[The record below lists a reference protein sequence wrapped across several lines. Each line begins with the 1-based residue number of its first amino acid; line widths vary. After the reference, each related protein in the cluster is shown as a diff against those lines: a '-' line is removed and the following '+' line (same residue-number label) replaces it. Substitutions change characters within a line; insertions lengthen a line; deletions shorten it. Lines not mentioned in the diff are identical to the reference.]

1 MIPVFLQ
8 QEYTG
13 SEVTIPVASQ
23 SLGTLAPN
31 YFAGCKSPALTV
43 AQNNYWTPANTKYL
57 YDPTGLSPVALSNA
71 WSRDQEVTTYMR
83 IGYVFLRLASGKAVY
98 FNHNANA
105 GSGSLDIGIVTG
117 WTTGHLPGASG
128 TYTSLYSTSNLD
140 GIASGYQQ
148 ADTTGLTLTFGVSG
162 FDIYVKCNGVEFLR
176 FTQIYQLAEGQIA
189 IISLGEAQIGFRDTE
204 FRFFVDK
211 ILYSRI
217 PLGQFNLL
225 DFGFSS
231 ATATGL
237 ISSHSTSLV
246 LTGPSP
252 FSVGDSVI
260 VEIGQE
266 TGAGARGTIGV
277 GGTWPALSYANAT
290 AMNADTSQLDGT
302 WCWLQSTKGT
312 ARFSTSTNTWTL
324 TDPNNWYAAVV
335 YPKSLVAKVVA
346 VAGNTVTLDTP
357 SSTGSILANVYFDN
371 WAIFDNLCGQKGAE
385 IFAIMPSNI
394 EVVIPQGSYAFSK
407 MASVISRNDWRLIGS
422 GVAFSTLF
430 SPKGVPSQEV
440 FFNACTNTN
449 GLDSV
454 ANFTLRGNARFSG
467 YGLNVTE
474 TADVHDQ
481 SYPPGVFMQ
490 SCTSFIVRNVAV
502 FDVFQDAVGVE
513 YGSNIWAYNCTA
525 TLTDGLQRYIQWLFQ
540 WSDTTGGGFVDCVVT
555 SPILTAGFE
564 IFRSSGVTM
573 TRPVGNNATFSL
585 NSAGLWYLD
594 SPVCIVGPNTQ
605 YNELSFS
612 YRNPIVNVSSNIS
625 PPNPTISQGGTIYNM
640 HISMPL
646 PINANK
652 DILPG
657 IIVNADNPNVIV
669 LSDYTSVNTGAAPGL
684 IVMGNYQPPS
694 AAFGAAAVISTG
706 VNTTVLGIRV
716 IGTADSPSGYTNI
729 FCNASGNSIV
739 NCVAD
744 TITGNASGC
753 KTNAQWIAG
762 GGR

>member
-1 MIPVFLQ
+1 MMPLSFATQ
-8 QEYTG
+8 ASG
-13 SEVTIPVASQ
+13 SRVTIPVAVQ
-23 SLGTLAPN
+23 PLGTLTPN
-31 YFAGCKSPALTV
+31 YFAGCTSPALTV

-57 YDPTGLSPVALSNA
+57 YDPTGLSPVALSDA
-71 WSRDQEVTTYMR
+71 SSRDQEVTTYMR
-83 IGYVFLRLASGKAVY
+83 IGYIFLRLVGGKAVY

-105 GSGSLDIGIVTG
+105 GSGTLDIGIVTG
-117 WTTGHLPGASG
+117 WTTGQLPGASG
-128 TYTSLYSTSNLD
+128 TYVSLYNTSNLD
-140 GIASGYQQ
+140 GIAPGYQQ
-148 ADTTGLTLTFGVSG
+148 ANTTGLALTFGVSG
-162 FDIYVKCNGVEFLR
+162 FDVYVKCNGAEFLR
-176 FTQIYQLAEGQIA
+176 FTQIYQLVSGQIA

-204 FRFFVDK
+204 LDFFVDRP
-211 ILYSRI
+211 LYSRI
-217 PLGQFNLL
+217 PIGQFNLL
-225 DFGFSS
+225 DFGVSTK
-231 ATATGL
+231 TATGS
-237 ISSHSTSLV
+237 ITAGSTALN
-246 LTGPSP
+246 LTHTSP
-252 FSVGDSVI
+252 FKPGDSVI
-260 VEIGQE
+260 VEIGHE
-266 TGAGARGTIGV
+266 AGAGARGTVGV
-277 GGTWPALSYANAT
+277 GGTWPSLSYANVT
-290 AMNADTSQLDGT
+290 AMNADTSKPNGT
-302 WCWLQSTKGT
+302 WCWLQSTTGT
-312 ARFSTSTNTWTL
+312 ARFSTGTNTWTL
-324 TDPNNWYAAVV
+324 TAANDWYAAVV
-335 YPKSLVAKVVA
+335 YPKSLVAKVVS
-346 VAGNTVTLDTP
+346 VAGSVVTLDTAATVT
-357 SSTGSILANVYFDN
+357 STSANVYFDN
-371 WAIFDNLCGQKGAE
+371 WAIFDNLCGQKSAE

-407 MASVISRNDWRLIGS
+407 MASVYSRNDWRLIGS

-440 FFNACTNTN
+440 FFYVCTNTN

-474 TADVHDQ
+474 TADVHGQ
-481 SYPPGVFMQ
+481 SYPCGVLMWA
-490 SCTSFIVRNVAV
+490 CTSFIVRNVAV

-525 TLTDGLQRYIQWLFQ
+525 TLTDGLQCYIQWLFQ
-540 WSDTTGGGFVDCVVT
+540 WADTTGGGFVDCVVT

-585 NSAGLWYLD
+585 NSSGLWYLD

-605 YNELSFS
+605 YNDLSFS
-612 YRNPIVNVSSNIS
+612 YRNPIVNVNSNIS

-657 IIVNADNPNVIV
+657 IIVNADNPNVSV

-706 VNTTVLGIRV
+706 VNTTVRGIRV
-716 IGTADSPSGYTNI
+716 IGTADSPFGYTNI

-744 TITGNASGC
+744 TITGNATGC
-753 KTNAQWIAG
+753 MTNAQWIAG
-762 GGR
+762 GGH